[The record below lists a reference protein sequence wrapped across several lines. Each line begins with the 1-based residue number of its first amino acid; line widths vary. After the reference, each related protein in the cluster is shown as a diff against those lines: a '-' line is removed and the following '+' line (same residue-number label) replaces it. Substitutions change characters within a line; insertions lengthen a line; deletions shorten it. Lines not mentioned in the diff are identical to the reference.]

1 MMGEG
6 QQQEVL
12 KELSARAILEFE
24 DVRIKYKEYFEKC
37 SKEEAKRKRIE
48 AQFKQLKQVSLL
60 AVAEYESLH
69 KQYVTENKYR
79 LEVEEKVKK
88 LTEENKTIRKQNK
101 LGDNT
106 MIIPSGNADQG
117 TKGELEVLRTMKDA
131 VNNELR
137 NTKNELS
144 RTKEMLQQEKAA
156 HAITEKRLAI
166 GAQQMKQLNRVSVLA
181 LDEFSDLK
189 KKFETESNCRRKA
202 EDVATELVGKQELT
216 DRKTKIIEEQTSKDE
231 QLKTLMAEMDEI
243 NRIAQEERKQNAEK
257 IKELEEELKNSE
269 NTEALKSM
277 EDKLSLMM
285 DQLDIAQKQLTECE
299 ARCGKAESESRNLY
313 TRLAMAEREADSSRL
328 ATLPPPPP
336 PPPPPIA
343 APVIRKFIS
352 RIGKK
357 KKSSVEIGKD
367 EDDPVVSAMADMV
380 ERIKKGVKLRS
391 VASPVKSGEEGE
403 TDEPGGKMG
412 ELAGLLSN
420 LRRNKVGTEASLDVV
435 DEEQPEFARFKL
447 KKTNTIKSASSVDTE
462 DVGSTELKKKL
473 ARQKSVADGIEE
485 ESTST
490 FPPKTAQKPNKP
502 SKSEGASG
510 ELEKSESQPDN
521 PKKSSNEQDTSKE
534 DNMDQQS
541 MPKEEVAA
549 QPDAPKEVDDGQGK
563 VSKEEDS
570 AEQTGE
576 SVKIETKEQQA
587 FQKPVPAKRLSTI
600 TQRPSVGGENEDLP
614 TGAVYEAP
622 PNNSPKIEGE
632 NYTDMTRPV
641 PARRQTNSTG
651 EDYID
656 MTRPVPAR
664 RQTSSA
670 DESKGKNGDNLY
682 ELIGASSPPS
692 SPTS

>member
-1 MMGEG
+1 MGEED
-6 QQQEVL
+6 QQEVL

-37 SKEEAKRKRIE
+37 TKEEAKRKRIE

-156 HAITEKRLAI
+156 HAITKKRLAI
-166 GAQQMKQLNRVSVLA
+166 GTQQMKQLNRVSVLA
-181 LDEFSDLK
+181 LDEFTDLK
-189 KKFETESNCRRKA
+189 KKFETEANCRRKA

-243 NRIAQEERKQNAEK
+243 NRIAQEERKKNAEK

-269 NTEALKSM
+269 NTDALKSM

-299 ARCGKAESESRNLY
+299 ARCEKAESDSRNLY

-357 KKSSVEIGKD
+357 KKSSAEIGKD
-367 EDDPVVSAMADMV
+367 EDDPVASAMADMV

-435 DEEQPEFARFKL
+435 DEEPPEFARFKL
-447 KKTNTIKSASSVDTE
+447 KKTNTIKSASSVDAE

-490 FPPKTAQKPNKP
+490 SPPKTAQKPKKP
-502 SKSEGASG
+502 SKSEGVSD
-510 ELEKSESQPDN
+510 ELEKSEGQPEN
-521 PKKSSNEQDTSKE
+521 LKKILNEETSKQ

-541 MPKEEVAA
+541 LPKEESGA
-549 QPDAPKEVDDGQGK
+549 QPDAPKEVDGGQEK

-570 AEQTGE
+570 KKQTEE
-576 SVKIETKEQQA
+576 SDKVETTEQQ
-587 FQKPVPAKRLSTI
+587 
-600 TQRPSVGGENEDLP
+600 GGENEDLS

-641 PARRQTNSTG
+641 PARRQTHSTG

-664 RQTSSA
+664 RQTTST
-670 DESKGKNGDNLY
+670 DGSKGKSGEDLY